1 MDDMDENRLKTA
13 LERPLSR
20 RTLLRRG
27 GQVAGV
33 AGIGAF
39 LAACGT
45 SATTPPATTAPAT
58 TGAAASAAGTAAATT
73 AASAAA
79 ASTAASQAP
88 AASEGPMGTILNFA
102 NWPAYIDVATS
113 GPDNGKSPTL
123 LEFTKATGVKVNYQ
137 EKIDDNNSFVATIRD
152 QLKNGLDTG
161 WDLMV
166 LTDWM
171 AARLISLGWISKI
184 NQANVPNC
192 VQNLQD
198 SLRNLPWDPKNDYH
212 YTWQSGMTGVGYSK
226 KSVAAAG
233 MPPLTKL
240 ADLWNSKLAGHVTFL
255 TEMRDT
261 FGLGMLKLGIDP
273 AQATIDDVNK
283 VVADMQPLVQ
293 QGLRFT
299 GNSYLQDFANG
310 KVWAAMVWSGDLAS
324 SGSKDDTFV
333 FPEEGTMIWSDNML
347 IPKGAQHQR
356 AAEAMMNWVY
366 QPKIAAQIED
376 YVYYVCPVKG
386 ADVEIKKLDPPAA
399 TNPLIFPTPAI
410 VARQHAFKI
419 LSNDEDTQFNDAFN
433 TLMGS

>member
-1 MDDMDENRLKTA
+1 MDDKGGQ
-13 LERPLSR
+13 RPRSAFDAPISR

-27 GQVAGV
+27 GRLAGA

-39 LAACGT
+39 LAACGSS
-45 SATTPPATTAPAT
+45 SASTAPSR
-58 TGAAASAAGTAAATT
+58 AAAATAGSAAAGTAAAGA
-73 AASAAA
+73 AASQAAA
-79 ASTAASQAP
+79 ASEAP
-88 AASEGPMGTILNFA
+88 LGTILNFA

-113 GPDNGKSPTL
+113 GADNGKSPTL
-123 LEFTKATGVKVNYQ
+123 LEFTKATGVTVNYQ

-152 QLKNGLDTG
+152 QLKAGLDTG

-192 VQNLQD
+192 GANLVD
-198 SLRNLPWDPKNDYH
+198 SMRNLPWDPSNAYH
-212 YTWQSGMTGVGYSK
+212 YPWQMGMTGIGYSR

-233 MPPLTKL
+233 MQPLTRI
-240 ADLWNSKLAGHVTFL
+240 ADLWNGKLAGHVTFL

-261 FGLGMLKLGIDP
+261 FGLGALKMGIDP
-273 AQATIDDVNK
+273 ATITLDQVNQI
-283 VVADMQPLVQ
+283 VADMQPLVT

-324 SGSKDDTFV
+324 SGNADEVFA

-347 IPKGAQHQR
+347 IPKGARHQR

-366 QPKIAAQIED
+366 QPNIAAQIED

-386 ADVEIKKLDPPAA
+386 ADAEIKQLDPPAA

-410 VARQHAFKI
+410 VARQHAFRT
-419 LSNDEDTQFNDAFN
+419 LTTDEDTQFNDAFN

>member
-1 MDDMDENRLKTA
+1 MDEMGEKGLGNV
-13 LERPLSR
+13 LEKQLSR
-20 RTLLRRG
+20 RSLLLRG
-27 GQVAGV
+27 GQVAGL
-33 AGIGAF
+33 AGVGAF
-39 LAACGT
+39 LAACSGSAAT
-45 SATTPPATTAPAT
+45 SAQTQTA
-58 TGAAASAAGTAAATT
+58 AAATT
-73 AASAAA
+73 AAATPAAA
-79 ASTAASQAP
+79 ASAVPSAAASVAP
-88 AASEGPMGTILNFA
+88 PSEGPMGTILNFA

-113 GPDNGKSPTL
+113 GADNGKSPTL

-152 QLKNGLDTG
+152 QLKAGLDTG

-171 AARLISLGWISKI
+171 AARLISLGWISPI

-192 VQNLQD
+192 QANLVD
-198 SLRNLPWDPKNDYH
+198 SLRNQSWDPPNAYH
-212 YTWQSGMTGVGYSK
+212 YPWQSGMTGVGYSK
-226 KSVAAAG
+226 KSVAKAG
-233 MPPLTKL
+233 MQPLTKI

-261 FGLGMLKLGIDP
+261 FGLGALKLGIDP
-273 AQATIDDVNK
+273 ATITLDQVNQI
-283 VVADMQPLVQ
+283 VSDMTPLVS

-324 SGSKDDTFV
+324 SGSSDDTFV
-333 FPEEGTMIWSDNML
+333 FPEEGTMVWSDNML

-366 QPKIAAQIED
+366 QPNIAAQIED
-376 YVYYVCPVKG
+376 FVYYVCPVKG
-386 ADVEIKKLDPPAA
+386 ADAEIKKIDPPAA

-410 VARQHAFKI
+410 VAKQHPFKSMSI
-419 LSNDEDTQFNDAFN
+419 DEDTQFNNAFN

>member
-1 MDDMDENRLKTA
+1 MDEMGEKGLGNA
-13 LERPLSR
+13 LETRISR

-27 GQVAGV
+27 GQVAGL
-33 AGIGAF
+33 AGVGAF
-39 LAACGT
+39 LAACSG
-45 SATTPPATTAPAT
+45 
-58 TGAAASAAGTAAATT
+58 GAATPAPTQAAAAATT
-73 AASAAA
+73 AAGTATPASAAPSAAA
-79 ASTAASQAP
+79 SAAP
-88 AASEGPMGTILNFA
+88 PSEGPMGTILNFA

-123 LEFTKATGVKVNYQ
+123 LQFEKATGVHVNYQ

-152 QLKNGLDTG
+152 QLKAGLDTG

-171 AARLISLGWISKI
+171 AARLVGLGWIAKI

-192 VQNLQD
+192 QANLVD
-198 SLRNLPWDPKNDYH
+198 SLRNLPWDPPNDYH
-212 YTWQSGMTGVGYSK
+212 YTWQSGMTGLGYSK
-226 KSVAAAG
+226 KSVAKTG

-240 ADLWNSKLAGHVTFL
+240 ADMWNSKLAGHVTFL

-261 FGLGMLKLGIDP
+261 FGLGALKLGIDP
-273 AQATIDDVNK
+273 ATITLDQVNQI
-283 VVADMQPLVQ
+283 VNDMQPLVS

-324 SGSKDDTFV
+324 SGSSDDTFV

-366 QPKIAAQIED
+366 DPKIAAQIED

-386 ADVEIKKLDPPAA
+386 ADAEIKKIDPAAA
-399 TNPLIFPTPAI
+399 TNPLIFPTPAV
-410 VARQHAFKI
+410 VAKQHNWQF
-419 LSNDEDTQFNDAFN
+419 LSPDIEN
-433 TLMGS
+433 TLNQLFLDLTGG

>member
-1 MDDMDENRLKTA
+1 MGEMGEHRLKEA
-13 LERPLSR
+13 LVAPLSR

-27 GQVAGV
+27 GQVAGL

-39 LAACGT
+39 LAACSGS
-45 SATTPPATTAPAT
+45 SATAAPSQAAATS
-58 TGAAASAAGTAAATT
+58 AAASAASSAG

-79 ASTAASQAP
+79 SAAHASAAP
-88 AASEGPMGTILNFA
+88 AASEGPLGTILNFA

-113 GPDNGKSPTL
+113 GPDKGKNPSL
-123 LEFTKATGVKVNYQ
+123 LQFTKSTGVKVNYQ
-137 EKIDDNNSFVATIRD
+137 EKIDDNNSFVATIRP
-152 QLKNGLDTG
+152 QLKAGLDTG

-171 AARLISLGWISKI
+171 AAQLVGLGWIARI
-184 NQANVPNC
+184 NQVNVPNC
-192 VQNLQD
+192 QANLRD
-198 SLRNLPWDPKNDYH
+198 ALRNLPWDPPNDYH

-273 AQATIDDVNK
+273 ATCTIDDVNK
-283 VVADMQPLVQ
+283 VVSDMQPLVS

-324 SGSKDDTFV
+324 SGSADDVFV
-333 FPEEGTMIWSDNML
+333 FPDEGTMIWSDNML

-366 QPKIAAQIED
+366 DPKIAAEIED

-399 TNPLIFPTPAI
+399 TNPLIFPTPAV
-410 VARQHAFKI
+410 VAKQHAFKI
-419 LSNDEDTQFNDAFN
+419 LSADEDQQFNDAFN

>member
-1 MDDMDENRLKTA
+1 MHAMAEMGEERLREA
-13 LERPLSR
+13 LETPLSR

-27 GQVAGV
+27 GQVAGL

-39 LAACGT
+39 LAACSG
-45 SATTPPATTAPAT
+45 SSATTAPSQAAAT
-58 TGAAASAAGTAAATT
+58 GAAPSAAASAG

-79 ASTAASQAP
+79 SAVPASAAP
-88 AASEGPMGTILNFA
+88 AASEGPLGTILNFA

-113 GPDNGKSPTL
+113 GPDKGKNPSL
-123 LEFTKATGVKVNYQ
+123 LQFTAATGVKVNYQ
-137 EKIDDNNSFVATIRD
+137 EKIDDNNSFVATIRP
-152 QLKNGLDTG
+152 QLKAGLDTG

-171 AARLISLGWISKI
+171 AAQLVGLGWISKI
-184 NQANVPNC
+184 NKANVQNC
-192 VQNLQD
+192 VANLRD
-198 SLRNLPWDPKNDYH
+198 ALRNLPWDPNNDYH

-273 AQATIDDVNK
+273 ATCTIDDVNK
-283 VVADMQPLVQ
+283 VVNDMQPLVS

-324 SGSKDDTFV
+324 SGSADDVFV
-333 FPEEGTMIWSDNML
+333 FPDEGTMIWSDNML

-366 QPKIAAQIED
+366 DPKIAAEIED

-399 TNPLIFPTPAI
+399 TNPLIFPTQAV
-410 VARQHAFKI
+410 VAKQHAFKI
-419 LSNDEDTQFNDAFN
+419 LSADEDQQFNDAFN

>member
-1 MDDMDENRLKTA
+1 MGFTGDDTGRDPWQA
-13 LERPLSR
+13 PISR
-20 RTLLRRG
+20 RSLLKRG
-27 GQVAGV
+27 GAIAGLTGV
-33 AGIGAF
+33 GAF
-39 LAACGT
+39 LAACSS
-45 SATTPPATTAPAT
+45 SATTPAASQAAAKTGGATAAAGAGGAATTAP
-58 TGAAASAAGTAAATT
+58 SAAPT
-73 AASAAA
+73 
-79 ASTAASQAP
+79 QEVP
-88 AASEGPMGTILNFA
+88 SEGPMGNILNFA

-137 EKIDDNNSFVATIRD
+137 EKIDDNNTFVATIRD
-152 QLKNGLDTG
+152 QLKAGLDTG

-171 AARLISLGWISKI
+171 AARLISLGWISRI

-192 VQNLQD
+192 QANLVD
-198 SLRNLPWDPKNDYH
+198 SMRNLPWDPGNDYH
-212 YTWQSGMTGVGYSK
+212 YPWQMGMTGVGYSK

-233 MPPLTKL
+233 MQPLTKI
-240 ADLWNSKLAGHVTFL
+240 ADLWNGKLAGHVTFL

-261 FGLGMLKLGIDP
+261 FGLGALKLGIDP
-273 AQATIDDVNK
+273 ATITLDQVNQI
-283 VVADMQPLVQ
+283 VNDMQPLVS

-324 SGSKDDTFV
+324 SGSADDVFV
-333 FPEEGTMIWSDNML
+333 FPEEGTMVWSDNML
-347 IPKGAQHQR
+347 IPRGAQHQR

-366 QPKIAAQIED
+366 QPNIAAQIED

-386 ADVEIKKLDPPAA
+386 ADAEIKKLDPPAA
-399 TNPLIFPTPAI
+399 SNPLIFPTPAI
-410 VARQHAFKI
+410 VAKQHAFKT
-419 LSNDEDTQFNDAFN
+419 LTPDEDTAFNNAFN

>member
-1 MDDMDENRLKTA
+1 MDEMGEKGLGNV
-13 LERPLSR
+13 LEKRLSR

-27 GQVAGV
+27 GQVAGL
-33 AGIGAF
+33 AGVGAF
-39 LAACGT
+39 LAACSGSTAT
-45 SATTPPATTAPAT
+45 STPTQ
-58 TGAAASAAGTAAATT
+58 AAAAATT
-73 AASAAA
+73 AAATAAAPASAVPSAAA
-79 ASTAASQAP
+79 SVAP
-88 AASEGPMGTILNFA
+88 PSEGPMGTILNFA

-152 QLKNGLDTG
+152 QLKAGLDTG

-171 AARLISLGWISKI
+171 AARLIGLGWISPI

-192 VQNLQD
+192 QANLVD
-198 SLRNLPWDPKNDYH
+198 SLRNLPWDPPNAYH
-212 YTWQSGMTGVGYSK
+212 YTWQSGMTGLGYSK
-226 KSVAAAG
+226 KSVAKAG

-261 FGLGMLKLGIDP
+261 FGLGALKLGIDP
-273 AQATIDDVNK
+273 ATITIDQVNQI
-283 VVADMQPLVQ
+283 VNDMQPLVA

-324 SGSKDDTFV
+324 SQSPDDIFI
-333 FPEEGTMIWSDNML
+333 FPDEGTMIWSDNML

-366 QPKIAAQIED
+366 DPKMAAQIED

-386 ADVEIKKLDPPAA
+386 ADAEIKKLDPPAA
-399 TNPLIFPTPAI
+399 TNPLIFPTPAV
-410 VARQHAFKI
+410 VAKQHAFKI
-419 LSNDEDTQFNDAFN
+419 LSSDEDTQFNNAFN

>member
-1 MDDMDENRLKTA
+1 MDEMGEKGLRDA
-13 LERPLSR
+13 LETRISR

-27 GQVAGV
+27 GQIAGV
-33 AGIGAF
+33 TGVGAF
-39 LAACGT
+39 LAACSG
-45 SATTPPATTAPAT
+45 SAATTAPT
-58 TGAAASAAGTAAATT
+58 QAAVPST

-79 ASTAASQAP
+79 PSAGAAASPTAAP
-88 AASEGPMGTILNFA
+88 PSEGPMGTILNFA

-113 GPDNGKSPTL
+113 GPDKGKSPTL
-123 LEFTKATGVKVNYQ
+123 LQFEKATGVHVNYQ

-152 QLKNGLDTG
+152 QLKAGLDTG
-161 WDLMV
+161 WDLMA

-171 AARLISLGWISKI
+171 AARLIGLGWISKI

-192 VQNLQD
+192 RANLRD
-198 SLRNLPWDPKNDYH
+198 ALRNLPWDPNNDYH
-212 YTWQSGMTGVGYSK
+212 YTWQSGMTGVGYNK
-226 KSVAAAG
+226 KSVAKAG
-233 MPPLTKL
+233 MPPLTKV
-240 ADLWNSKLAGHVTFL
+240 ADLWDSRLAGHVTFL

-261 FGLGMLKLGIDP
+261 FGLGALKLGIDP
-273 AQATIDDVNK
+273 ATITLDQVKQIVN
-283 VVADMQPLVQ
+283 DMQPLVS

-324 SGSKDDTFV
+324 SGSADDTFV

-356 AAEAMMNWVY
+356 AAEAFMNFVY
-366 QPKIAAQIED
+366 DPKIAAQIED

-386 ADVEIKKLDPPAA
+386 ADVEIKKIDPSAA

-410 VARQHAFKI
+410 VAKQHAFKI
-419 LSNDEDTQFNDAFN
+419 LTSDEDQQFNNAFN